1 MSELRIDP
9 EQARN
14 LDDALFVDARNP
26 EAWGQSTKKVPGAV
40 RIPANDLES
49 HIDELPRNRTI
60 VTYCT

>member
-1 MSELRIDP
+1 MSELRIEP

-26 EAWGQSTKKVPGAV
+26 EAWSKATKKVPGAV
-40 RIPANDLES
+40 RVPANELEN
-49 HIDELPRNRTI
+49 HIDELPKDRPI